1 MNTFRVLLLMACVT
15 AAATMAHSAGAK
27 PEPGRTVATPVG
39 PPLVLMSSPRA
50 VHAAVT
56 LADGRVALIGGC
68 VADGCEVGPGSQT
81 VDIFDPKTMRIS
93 PGGTL
98 TTARIGAAAVPL
110 SDGRVLIAGG
120 WTGPQTTASIELY
133 DPKARTSVDAGS
145 LSRARA
151 DIAAVVLNDGR
162 VALIG
167 GHDGRGPVADVDV
180 FDPRTQR
187 VAPGPALAYARAAG
201 GASVRLKDGR
211 VLVVGGMEGQGDRRP
226 SAAVEI
232 SDLSF
237 KRWSPGGALTHAR
250 YKHAA
255 VVLKD
260 GRVLVIGG
268 SDARDR
274 QGKIGSFEV
283 SDPIAAAFA
292 PAGAAVEPRF
302 KIGSAVVVL
311 GDGRVFIGG
320 GGERAEIYDPVTGR
334 SVLAGPSLG
343 AVRSFATASLLPD
356 GRVVIAG
363 GYEENSIAVSRGVW
377 VVRP

>member
-1 MNTFRVLLLMACVT
+1 MRSLTILALLSMAVVAASMAYGGDTKPDATSQQMN
-15 AAATMAHSAGAK
+15 
-27 PEPGRTVATPVG
+27 
-39 PPLVLMSSPRA
+39 SPRA

-68 VADGCEVGPGSQT
+68 VVDGCEVGPQSRT
-81 VDIFDPKTMRIS
+81 VEIYNPKTHMMS
-93 PGGTL
+93 VGGTL
-98 TTARIGAAAVPL
+98 TTARIGAAAVL
-110 SDGRVLIAGG
+110 LGDGRVLIAGG

-133 DPKARTSVDAGS
+133 DPKTRTSAAVGA

-151 DIAAVVLNDGR
+151 DIAVVVLKDGR

-180 FDPRTQR
+180 FDPRMLR
-187 VAPGPALAYARAAG
+187 VTPGPALAHARASG
-201 GASVRLKDGR
+201 GAAVRLNDGR
-211 VLVVGGMEGQGDRRP
+211 VLVVGGMGSGDMKP
-226 SAAVEI
+226 SAAAEI
-232 SDLSF
+232 SDPQF
-237 KRWSPGGALTHAR
+237 REWAAAGPLTQAR

-255 VVLKD
+255 VALKD
-260 GRVLVIGG
+260 GRALVIGG

-274 QGKIGSFEV
+274 RGKIRAFEV
-283 SDPIAAAFA
+283 FDPKANAFTL
-292 PAGAAVEPRF
+292 AGATLQPRF
-302 KIGSAVVVL
+302 KIGGAVVVL

-320 GGERAEIYDPVTGR
+320 GAERAEIYDPVTAR
-334 SVLAGPSLG
+334 SVLAGPPLG

-363 GYEENSIAVSRGVW
+363 GYEENSIAVSRGIW